1 MPGIPKINFKNLA
14 YFQPIK
20 KWQTRHHVCHTKHH
34 TCTTTYQPQ
43 NTKNPSITAQN
54 PLRHRAR
61 KNQTK
66 HSCYPSSQMA
76 SASKP
81 TRYTSVAGATTAL
94 ILLTALNFV
103 NYIDR
108 YILPGVQELIKK
120 DFHLS
125 DSQIGSIT
133 FWFFLTYMLAAP
145 ATGWLGDHLP
155 RKPLIVICALLISA
169 INILTGTVHTFD
181 SLLLRHAI
189 LGIGE
194 ASLGIFAPA
203 LLADF
208 YPEDQRNRILTVFY
222 TAIPVGAAL
231 GYLIG
236 ELVGS
241 RYGWRMPF
249 YVSAVPGLIIGALIL
264 FVMKEPTRGQ
274 SEAKPIDAHAA
285 EKNPFTRAVLNILD
299 LASNAPYLYATFGM
313 AMITF
318 SLGGIS
324 AWMPSF
330 LERSGFSSNS
340 VGITLG
346 AVTAGCG
353 LGGTAFGGWLAQ
365 RWLRTNHRALY
376 LVSAWSAFL
385 AVPPALLCFF
395 GPKATMLPSLAAA
408 MFLIFLGTGPLNAAI
423 INAVPAAVR
432 ATAIAFELLLIHA
445 LGDTPS
451 PKIIGIVSD
460 HSTLSTGLGITLIT
474 MLIAA
479 ALLFVGART
488 IPAHQSRESTTAA

>member
-1 MPGIPKINFKNLA
+1 MA
-14 YFQPIK
+14 DIK
-20 KWQTRHHVCHTKHH
+20 
-34 TCTTTYQPQ
+34 P
-43 NTKNPSITAQN
+43 
-54 PLRHRAR
+54 
-61 KNQTK
+61 
-66 HSCYPSSQMA
+66 CYPPAMEAVLNPRQPA
-76 SASKP
+76 RA
-81 TRYTSVAGATTAL
+81 VAGATLAL
-94 ILLTALNFV
+94 VLLTALNFV

-108 YILPGVQELIKK
+108 YILPGVQELVKRE
-120 DFHLS
+120 FAVT

-155 RKPLIVICALLISA
+155 RKPLIVLCALLISA
-169 INILTGTVHTFD
+169 TNLLTGTVHSFD
-181 SLLLRHAI
+181 SLLLRHAV

-208 YPEDQRNRILTVFY
+208 YPEDQRNRILTIFY

-236 ELVGS
+236 EIIGA
-241 RYGWRMPF
+241 RFGWRMPF
-249 YVSAVPGLIIGALIL
+249 LVSAAPGILIAILIL
-264 FVMKEPTRGQ
+264 VFLKEPARGSSDSANHISNAADQASLDAPHAQPQSPAHTSRLENAPAATRPG
-274 SEAKPIDAHAA
+274 I
-285 EKNPFTRAVLNILD
+285 FGLFR
-299 LASNAPYLYATFGM
+299 NAPYLYATLGM
-313 AMITF
+313 AMVTF

-330 LERSGFSSNS
+330 LERTGFSPSS

-346 AVTAGCG
+346 AITACAG

-365 RWLRTNHRALY
+365 RWLRTNPRALF
-376 LVSAWSAFL
+376 LISACSAAL
-385 AVPPALLCFF
+385 AVPPALVCFF
-395 GPKATMLPSLAAA
+395 GPSATMLPALALA

-423 INAVPAAVR
+423 LNAVPAAVR
-432 ATAIAFELLLIHA
+432 STAIAIELFLIHA

-460 HSTLSTGLGITLIT
+460 HSTLATGLGVTLVT

-479 ALLFVGART
+479 ILLFLGSRTIERHVLPDGRPART
-488 IPAHQSRESTTAA
+488 AVTS